1 MSISSVCTYALFVC
15 LGGQKS
21 LSFALK
27 DFVLIIF
34 LKYIFEIFCNETL
47 LINTPLTIKA
57 DLNTIKIHFP
67 NPNTYNF
74 FFSLLFYHTEPAVW
88 WQRQVGI
95 KEIIQEATLCWKR
108 WGGRWW
114 GGWCT
119 PVWKVR
125 WSLMTKC
132 W

>member
-1 MSISSVCTYALFVC
+1 MCTYALFC
-15 LGGQKS
+15 LFGRQKS

-74 FFSLLFYHTEPAVW
+74 FFLPFSSITQN
-88 WQRQVGI
+88 QRFDDSV
-95 KEIIQEATLCWKR
+95 KSESRRSSKR
-108 WGGRWW
+108 PRYAENDEEEDDEEDDV
-114 GGWCT
+114 
-119 PVWKVR
+119 PLSER
-125 WSLMTKC
+125 
-132 W
+132 